1 MYTFV
6 RDEKVCLSRKNSD
19 RSVVGKFA
27 FGQHLHKHTHS
38 TGGLDAVV
46 GRGRQSDHIQD
57 DQFRGHSYISLME
70 SKLEPN

>member
-38 TGGLDAVV
+38 TGGLDAVAV
-46 GRGRQSDHIQD
+46 AGRPSDHIQD
-57 DQFRGHSYISLME
+57 DHFRGQSNISLIE